1 MNLFTKWDALSA
13 KALFNGLVFF
23 APVALLVRTTAGV
36 SYSQFF
42 LLQAIL
48 SFVVFLT
55 EIPAGKFTDRFGYKN
70 TMVLN
75 QSLLTLARL
84 LLFAAFLRSSFP
96 LFLLEA
102 IVEGVAVS
110 FGSGTESAYLY
121 TTLPE
126 GSYLPRTARI
136 NNCGTIGFLV
146 STISYVL
153 IYSRFGLSGLLL
165 ATVMITMQNFVG
177 VGFAQLF
184 GLDDPRLGLCMGS
197 IPLVGGHGTSGSFG
211 PQFEAA
217 GVAGA
222 EVVAIACATYG
233 LVSGSLMGGP
243 IARAKIKKYG
253 LHSSVKAEAVETV
266 ETVQEPSPAKDQGA
280 DSILKA
286 FILLIIAAGIGT
298 YINAYF
304 DGKITLPTYMGAM
317 IVALIIRNVSDW
329 RKIELPMHAI
339 DISGNVCLNIFL
351 AIALM
356 TLKLW
361 ELAALAVPMIVTLL
375 VQTLIMFL
383 FASFIVF
390 RVMGR
395 DYEAACMT
403 TAFCGFGMGATPNAM
418 ANMLS
423 VTGQYGPAPKAFFV
437 VPIVGGMFVDF
448 TNTAVLSVFLNFLPK

>member
-1 MNLFTKWDALSA
+1 MTTANKITIFRVILIPVFLVLMYLRFPGHTYWAFGVFVLASLSDFADGYIARHYNQVSDFGKFMDPLADKLLVVAAMLLFVLGRFIVNHVGF
-13 KALFNGLVFF
+13 LRRCCIP
-23 APVALLVRTTAGV
+23 APVVGGLIFAIFHLVVHQTG
-36 SYSQFF
+36 
-42 LLQAIL
+42 
-48 SFVVFLT
+48 
-55 EIPAGKFTDRFGYKN
+55 
-70 TMVLN
+70 
-75 QSLLTLARL
+75 LLTLTFDETLKNVFMIWFFTSVGYGAS
-84 LLFAAFLRSSFP
+84 FKVLRRGAGP
-96 LFLLEA
+96 
-102 IVEGVAVS
+102 V
-110 FGSGTESAYLY
+110 
-121 TTLPE
+121 
-126 GSYLPRTARI
+126 
-136 NNCGTIGFLV
+136 LV
-146 STISYVL
+146 
-153 IYSRFGLSGLLL
+153 FLLL

>member
-1 MNLFTKWDALSA
+1 MTIELNVLQTTGLAMLLFVLGRFIVNHVGF
-13 KALFNGLVFF
+13 LRRCCIP
-23 APVALLVRTTAGV
+23 APVVGGLIFAIFHLVVHQTG
-36 SYSQFF
+36 
-42 LLQAIL
+42 
-48 SFVVFLT
+48 
-55 EIPAGKFTDRFGYKN
+55 
-70 TMVLN
+70 
-75 QSLLTLARL
+75 LLTLTFDETLKNVFMIWFFTSVGYGAS
-84 LLFAAFLRSSFP
+84 FKVLRRGAGP
-96 LFLLEA
+96 
-102 IVEGVAVS
+102 V
-110 FGSGTESAYLY
+110 
-121 TTLPE
+121 
-126 GSYLPRTARI
+126 
-136 NNCGTIGFLV
+136 LV
-146 STISYVL
+146 
-153 IYSRFGLSGLLL
+153 FLLL

-448 TNTAVLSVFLNFLPK
+448 TNTAVLSMFLNFLPKWGQTKSSHRLRAVGALPLFRERCSLPRTNLTLAA

>member
-1 MNLFTKWDALSA
+1 MTIELNVLQTTGLAMLLFVLGRFIVNHVGF
-13 KALFNGLVFF
+13 LRRCCIP
-23 APVALLVRTTAGV
+23 APVVGGLIFAIFHLVVHQTG
-36 SYSQFF
+36 
-42 LLQAIL
+42 
-48 SFVVFLT
+48 
-55 EIPAGKFTDRFGYKN
+55 
-70 TMVLN
+70 
-75 QSLLTLARL
+75 LLTLTFDETLKNVFMIWFFTSVGYGAS
-84 LLFAAFLRSSFP
+84 FKVLRRGAGP
-96 LFLLEA
+96 
-102 IVEGVAVS
+102 V
-110 FGSGTESAYLY
+110 
-121 TTLPE
+121 
-126 GSYLPRTARI
+126 
-136 NNCGTIGFLV
+136 LV
-146 STISYVL
+146 
-153 IYSRFGLSGLLL
+153 FLLL

-222 EVVAIACATYG
+222 EVVAIAGATYG

-253 LHSSVKAEAVETV
+253 LHSTVKAEAVETV

-304 DGKITLPTYMGAM
+304 DGKIAHPPHLYRRHDRGADHSQLS
-317 IVALIIRNVSDW
+317 ATGGT
-329 RKIELPMHAI
+329 IELPMHAI
-339 DISGNVCLNIFL
+339 DISGNCLLNIFL

-375 VQTLIMFL
+375 AQTVLMFV
-383 FASFIVF
+383 FARFVVF
-390 RVMGR
+390 NVMGR
-395 DYEAACMT
+395 DYEAA
-403 TAFCGFGMGATPNAM
+403 
-418 ANMLS
+418 
-423 VTGQYGPAPKAFFV
+423 
-437 VPIVGGMFVDF
+437 
-448 TNTAVLSVFLNFLPK
+448 

>member
-1 MNLFTKWDALSA
+1 MTIELNVLQTTGLAMLLFVLGRFIVNHVGF
-13 KALFNGLVFF
+13 LRRCCIP
-23 APVALLVRTTAGV
+23 APVVGGLIFAIFHLVVHQTG
-36 SYSQFF
+36 
-42 LLQAIL
+42 
-48 SFVVFLT
+48 
-55 EIPAGKFTDRFGYKN
+55 
-70 TMVLN
+70 
-75 QSLLTLARL
+75 LLTLTFDETLKNVFMIWFFTSVGYGAS
-84 LLFAAFLRSSFP
+84 FKVLRRGAGP
-96 LFLLEA
+96 
-102 IVEGVAVS
+102 V
-110 FGSGTESAYLY
+110 
-121 TTLPE
+121 
-126 GSYLPRTARI
+126 
-136 NNCGTIGFLV
+136 LV
-146 STISYVL
+146 
-153 IYSRFGLSGLLL
+153 FLLL

-243 IARAKIKKYG
+243 I
-253 LHSSVKAEAVETV
+253 
-266 ETVQEPSPAKDQGA
+266 PAKDQGA

>member
-1 MNLFTKWDALSA
+1 MT
-13 KALFNGLVFF
+13 
-23 APVALLVRTTAGV
+23 
-36 SYSQFF
+36 
-42 LLQAIL
+42 
-48 SFVVFLT
+48 
-55 EIPAGKFTDRFGYKN
+55 
-70 TMVLN
+70 
-75 QSLLTLARL
+75 
-84 LLFAAFLRSSFP
+84 
-96 LFLLEA
+96 
-102 IVEGVAVS
+102 
-110 FGSGTESAYLY
+110 
-121 TTLPE
+121 
-126 GSYLPRTARI
+126 
-136 NNCGTIGFLV
+136 
-146 STISYVL
+146 
-153 IYSRFGLSGLLL
+153 
-165 ATVMITMQNFVG
+165 
-177 VGFAQLF
+177 
-184 GLDDPRLGLCMGS
+184 PRLGLCMGS

>member
-1 MNLFTKWDALSA
+1 MKFLQKRPVAAVIMILAILASVLIGRARNPADTGEPSTAIVGTYTYVYDNAGVLTDETMAHIDAMNVSLFAQTGAQILVETVDTTGDKTMEEYAIDLGNQYHVGDAERN
-13 KALFNGLVFF
+13 NGLVILLALDNIAQNGLVGDYWVVGGDGLASYGNELTSLLVTNMETDFAVGDYDAGVEKTFDAYIDWFSDFYDVTIRENYIPAVRDAYSNGSGYYTQSYGYF
-23 APVALLVRTTAGV
+23 APTLDMLMMDLSTLLVV
-36 SYSQFF
+36 
-42 LLQAIL
+42 LLA
-48 SFVVFLT
+48 
-55 EIPAGKFTDRFGYKN
+55 Y
-70 TMVLN
+70 
-75 QSLLTLARL
+75 
-84 LLFAAFLRSSFP
+84 
-96 LFLLEA
+96 
-102 IVEGVAVS
+102 VA
-110 FGSGTESAYLY
+110 
-121 TTLPE
+121 
-126 GSYLPRTARI
+126 
-136 NNCGTIGFLV
+136 
-146 STISYVL
+146 YVL
-153 IYSRFGLSGLLL
+153 LNMDRIEDDLPLDV
-165 ATVMITMQNFVG
+165 AQN
-177 VGFAQLF
+177 
-184 GLDDPRLGLCMGS
+184 
-197 IPLVGGHGTSGSFG
+197 
-211 PQFEAA
+211 
-217 GVAGA
+217 
-222 EVVAIACATYG
+222 
-233 LVSGSLMGGP
+233 
-243 IARAKIKKYG
+243 
-253 LHSSVKAEAVETV
+253 AVETV
-266 ETVQEPSPAKDQGA
+266 ETVQEPSPAKDPGA

>member
-1 MNLFTKWDALSA
+1 MTIELNVLQTTGLAMLLFVLGRFIVNHVGF
-13 KALFNGLVFF
+13 LRRCCIP
-23 APVALLVRTTAGV
+23 APVVGGLIFAIFHLVVHQTG
-36 SYSQFF
+36 
-42 LLQAIL
+42 
-48 SFVVFLT
+48 
-55 EIPAGKFTDRFGYKN
+55 
-70 TMVLN
+70 
-75 QSLLTLARL
+75 LLTLTFDETLKNVFMIWFFTSVGYGSSFKVLRRGAGPVLVFL
-84 LLFAAFLRSSFP
+84 LLLPAL
-96 LFLLEA
+96 
-102 IVEGVAVS
+102 
-110 FGSGTESAYLY
+110 YL
-121 TTLPE
+121 TL
-126 GSYLPRTARI
+126 GL
-136 NNCGTIGFLV
+136 
-146 STISYVL
+146 
-153 IYSRFGLSGLLL
+153 GLS
-165 ATVMITMQNFVG
+165 
-177 VGFAQLF
+177 
-184 GLDDPRLGLCMGS
+184 MGS

-448 TNTAVLSVFLNFLPK
+448 TNTAVLSVFLNFLPN

>member
-1 MNLFTKWDALSA
+1 MTIELNVLQTTGLAMLLFVLGRFIVNHVGF
-13 KALFNGLVFF
+13 LRRCCIP
-23 APVALLVRTTAGV
+23 APVVGGLIFAIFHLVVHQTG
-36 SYSQFF
+36 
-42 LLQAIL
+42 
-48 SFVVFLT
+48 
-55 EIPAGKFTDRFGYKN
+55 
-70 TMVLN
+70 
-75 QSLLTLARL
+75 LLTLTFDETLKNVFMIWFFTSVGYGAS
-84 LLFAAFLRSSFP
+84 FKVLRRGAGP
-96 LFLLEA
+96 
-102 IVEGVAVS
+102 V
-110 FGSGTESAYLY
+110 
-121 TTLPE
+121 
-126 GSYLPRTARI
+126 
-136 NNCGTIGFLV
+136 LV
-146 STISYVL
+146 
-153 IYSRFGLSGLLL
+153 FLLL

-403 TAFCGFGMGATPNAM
+403 TANSGFGKRATPNTI
-418 ANMLS
+418 ANKHSL
-423 VTGQYGPAPKAFFV
+423 TRHNGPAPKTFFV

-448 TNTAVLSVFLNFLPK
+448 TNTAVLSMFLNFLPK

>member
-1 MNLFTKWDALSA
+1 MTIELNVLQTTGLAMLLFVLGRFIVNHVGF
-13 KALFNGLVFF
+13 LRRCCIP
-23 APVALLVRTTAGV
+23 APVVGGLIFAIFHLVVHQTG
-36 SYSQFF
+36 
-42 LLQAIL
+42 
-48 SFVVFLT
+48 
-55 EIPAGKFTDRFGYKN
+55 
-70 TMVLN
+70 
-75 QSLLTLARL
+75 LLTLTFDETLKNVFMIWFFTSVGYGAS
-84 LLFAAFLRSSFP
+84 FKVLRRGAGP
-96 LFLLEA
+96 
-102 IVEGVAVS
+102 V
-110 FGSGTESAYLY
+110 
-121 TTLPE
+121 
-126 GSYLPRTARI
+126 
-136 NNCGTIGFLV
+136 LV
-146 STISYVL
+146 
-153 IYSRFGLSGLLL
+153 FLLL

-383 FASFIVF
+383 FTSFIVF

-423 VTGQYGPAPKAFFV
+423 VTGQYGPAPKAFVV